1 LQGNNKVYDALP
13 AATLSFKGTPT
24 AGGDDV
30 TLVSGTAAFNDKN
43 AGTGKP
49 VSYSG
54 YSVGGADAGKFQLFT
69 LPGDIVGTGTT
80 SADITPLALTGAIT
94 AADKVYDGTPSATI
108 LTRSLSTPIAGDD
121 VSYSG
126 GTALFADKTVANAK
140 TVTAS
145 GLALSGAD
153 AGNYTVNTTAAASAD
168 ITPLALTGAI
178 TAADKVYD
186 GTPSATILT
195 RSLSTPI
202 AGDDVS
208 YSGGT
213 ALFADKTVA
222 NAKTVTA
229 SGLALSGADAGNYT
243 VNTTAAAS
251 ADITPL
257 AQRTATLSGSTL
269 TDSFQG
275 NATDTSPLI
284 QNFASSVPSKLANLN
299 LTVIGTGV
307 AMPRVQTAQAQSV
320 KPASPVSSGQGATN
334 ATTKTG
340 KLSELPR
347 KQDRY

>member
-80 SADITPLALTGAIT
+80 
-94 AADKVYDGTPSATI
+94 
-108 LTRSLSTPIAGDD
+108 
-121 VSYSG
+121 
-126 GTALFADKTVANAK
+126 
-140 TVTAS
+140 
-145 GLALSGAD
+145 
-153 AGNYTVNTTAAASAD
+153 SAD